1 MHCPLEILASDTI
14 YKGKV
19 FNVRLDKI
27 REGEIEYEREIV
39 EHRGSAVIVPLFPDR
54 TIAMVRQYRHATGK
68 YLLEVPAGML
78 EAGEEPLEGARR
90 ELEEE
95 IGVTAGKIE
104 PLAAFYIS
112 PGFLTEKMN
121 LFLATEL
128 TETGQKLEDDEL
140 LTIERIPLDEAAKMA
155 TDGRVEDAKS
165 IVGILLTRNMAQA
178 RTLKTLPL

>member
-1 MHCPLEILASDTI
+1 MYSPLEILSSDTI

-39 EHRGSAVIVPLFPDR
+39 EHRGSAVIVPLFADG

-95 IGVTAGKIE
+95 IGVTARKIE

-112 PGFLTEKMN
+112 PGFLTEK
-121 LFLATEL
+121 
-128 TETGQKLEDDEL
+128 
-140 LTIERIPLDEAAKMA
+140 
-155 TDGRVEDAKS
+155 
-165 IVGILLTRNMAQA
+165 
-178 RTLKTLPL
+178 

>member
-1 MHCPLEILASDTI
+1 MKLLSSTPI

-19 FNVRLDKI
+19 FSVRLDKI

-39 EHRGSAVIVPLFPDR
+39 EHRGSAVIVPYFSDG

-78 EAGEEPLEGARR
+78 EAGEDPLTGATR

-95 IGVTAGKIE
+95 IGVTAGKIG

-121 LFLATEL
+121 LFLATDL
-128 TETGQKLEDDEL
+128 SETGQKLEEDEL
-140 LTIERIPLDEAAKMA
+140 LTIERIPLDEAAAMA
-155 TDGRVEDAKS
+155 TDGRIEDAKS
-165 IVGILLTRNMAQA
+165 IVAILLTQKIAVQELATN
-178 RTLKTLPL
+178 

>member
-1 MHCPLEILASDTI
+1 MYNPLEILSSDTI

-27 REGEIEYEREIV
+27 REDQIEYEREIV
-39 EHRGSAVIVPLFPDR
+39 EHRGCAVIVPLFPDR

-68 YLLEVPAGML
+68 YLLEIPAGML
-78 EAGEEPLEGARR
+78 EIGEEPLEGARR

-95 IGVTAGKIE
+95 IGVTARKIE

-112 PGFLTEKMN
+112 PGFLTEKMS
-121 LFLATEL
+121 LFLATAL

-140 LTIERIPLDEAAKMA
+140 LTIERIPLDEAVEMA
-155 TDGRVEDAKS
+155 TDGRIEDAKS
-165 IVGILLTRNMAQA
+165 IVAILLTQKIAFQELATN
-178 RTLKTLPL
+178 

>member
-1 MHCPLEILASDTI
+1 MHNPLEILSSDTI

-19 FNVRLDKI
+19 FNVRLDRV

-39 EHRGSAVIVPLFPDR
+39 EHRGSAVIVPYFSDG
-54 TIAMVRQYRHATGK
+54 TIAMVRQYRHAMGK

-112 PGFLTEKMN
+112 PGFLTQKMN

-140 LTIERIPLDEAAKMA
+140 LTIERIPLDEAAQMA
-155 TDGRVEDAKS
+155 TDGRIEDAKS
-165 IVGILLTRNMAQA
+165 IVGILLTQNMAQA
-178 RTLKTLPL
+178 RT